1 MNVKQIIAASLLMV
15 PVAAASLSAKPASA
29 NEAFTRRTVTERTVF
44 VNHPSHENH
53 FRREFFRHRRV
64 WIPGHW
70 EFNRFGHR
78 YWVSGY
84 YVFR

>member
-29 NEAFTRRTVTERTVF
+29 NEAFTRRIVTERTVF
-44 VNHPSHENH
+44 VNDFHRHH
-53 FRREFFRHRRV
+53 RREFFQHRRI
-64 WIPGHW
+64 WLPGHW

-78 YWVSGY
+78 YWVSGR